1 MASSLRRAAPAR
13 PLPGGSHARARRH
26 GRGLPRA
33 RGRRAR
39 LRAADRHQGHPDRA
53 ARERAR
59 RADVRRRG
67 AHRRGPSPPQH
78 RPDPRL
84 RSVRRRRVPR
94 LRARRRHRP
103 ARAAAPPACTAALR
117 HRRVDD
123 RGDRD
128 RPARRARSDRRGRRA
143 AAARPSRRLAFERA
157 ARHRRRGEDR
167 GLRRREGALA
177 QLSHGQRIDQRQG
190 AVHGPRADPRRAARS
205 PRRCVRVRRAAV
217 RGLHAHPPVLGA
229 LQSRRDDRD
238 PAGRRAGSR
247 RAPPRLSARPRR
259 DRAARARPQPRRSL
273 SDRRRARR
281 RSRSARPRTP
291 VELVARGGRR
301 TRPGDP
307 RARCPRGGRMSA
319 PAPLPVEQVG
329 PYRVLRAIGA
339 GGSARIDLA
348 RIDRAYGFQRHVV
361 LKRPLEHL
369 RDAANVAAS
378 LHRAAR
384 IGGRLRPPTLI
395 AVLDAGVHAGYD
407 YLVLEYI
414 HGTSLRG
421 LMQTA
426 APHVVREVPIATA
439 LAIAVDIARGLD
451 AAHELR
457 DESGAPRGLV
467 HRDISPGNVLLA
479 LDGSVKVADFGI
491 AKETRVS
498 TLSGSMHGT
507 VTYMAPAQ
515 CRGHAFDRRA
525 DLWAE
530 GVLLYELA
538 TPQRLFWADHDVA
551 SLHRVLSGQ
560 IPRPRKL
567 VPALPSGLEDIIMTA
582 VAQDPAGRFATARE
596 LADALETYAAIQ
608 GHVVSARWLARA
620 VEEVVGARSAPWVPA
635 TTVVA
640 HAHEPTLV
648 AVIARD

>member
-117 HRRVDD
+117 HRRVDE
-123 RGDRD
+123 RGERD

-259 DRAARARPQPRRSL
+259 DRAARARPRPRRSL

-301 TRPGDP
+301 TRPGAP

-319 PAPLPVEQVG
+319 PAPLPVAQVG
-329 PYRVLRAIGA
+329 PYRELRAIGA
-339 GGSARIDLA
+339 GL
-348 RIDRAYGFQRHVV
+348 RH
-361 LKRPLEHL
+361 PIHF
-369 RDAANVAAS
+369 
-378 LHRAAR
+378 
-384 IGGRLRPPTLI
+384 
-395 AVLDAGVHAGYD
+395 AVLDAGVHDGYD

-414 HGTSLRG
+414 LGTSLRG
-421 LMQTA
+421 LMQTD

-457 DESGAPRGLV
+457 DESGAPLGLV

-498 TLSGSMHGT
+498 TLSDSMHGT
-507 VTYMAPAQ
+507 VTYMAPEQ
-515 CRGHAFDRRA
+515 CRGHAIDRRA
-525 DLWAE
+525 EIFSL
-530 GVLLYELA
+530 GVVLYELL
-538 TPQRLFWADHDVA
+538 TQRRLFLADNAVA
-551 SLHRVLSGQ
+551 SLHRVLSGDVT
-560 IPRPRKL
+560 RPRAL
-567 VPALPSGLEDIIMTA
+567 VPTLSPDLEQKAMAALA
-582 VAQDPAGRFATARE
+582 ADPAARFATARE
-596 LADALETYAAIQ
+596 FADALEGFAAREGIVF
-608 GHVVSARWLARA
+608 GARLVARS
-620 VEEVVGARSAPWVPA
+620 VEEVAGARQAPWIAA
-635 TTVVA
+635 TTVVDPPRRA
-640 HAHEPTLV
+640 EPSLV
-648 AVIARD
+648 AVSESLEPGDELGVQFGPSDPRTIEE